1 MLRFFEGNSVIKKY
15 VLFVSFSALTASVAL
30 ARLNS
35 ADDPNLRAGGAST
48 PSFAD
53 QVANFVAIAAA
64 LNSGGPGTTSLDPAT
79 SKVAEDNSQLQL
91 SGNSKPSL
99 DDDAAGDTDNTEI

>member
-1 MLRFFEGNSVIKKY
+1 M
-15 VLFVSFSALTASVAL
+15 SALIASVAL
-30 ARLNS
+30 ARL
-35 ADDPNLRAGGAST
+35 DPETDPNLRAGGPST

-53 QVANFVAIAAA
+53 QVANFVAIAAS

-79 SKVAEDNSQLQL
+79 SEISKDNSQLQL
-91 SGNSKPSL
+91 SGNSKPSQ

>member
-1 MLRFFEGNSVIKKY
+1 MVKKY
-15 VLFVSFSALTASVAL
+15 LLFVCLSALAASVSL

-53 QVANFVAIAAA
+53 QVANFVAIAAS
-64 LNSGGPGTTSLDPAT
+64 LNSGVPSTTSLDAAT
-79 SKVAEDNSQLQL
+79 SEVSESNPHIQL
-91 SGNSKPSL
+91 SGNSK
-99 DDDAAGDTDNTEI
+99 AAPTEEAPGDTDNTEI

>member
-1 MLRFFEGNSVIKKY
+1 MIKKY
-15 VLFVSFSALTASVAL
+15 VLFVLLSALTASVAL

-53 QVANFVAIAAA
+53 QVANFVAIAAS
-64 LNSGGPGTTSLDPAT
+64 LNSGGPGVTTLDPAT
-79 SKVAEDNSQLQL
+79 SEVSEANSQLQL
-91 SGNSKPSL
+91 SGNSKPSQ